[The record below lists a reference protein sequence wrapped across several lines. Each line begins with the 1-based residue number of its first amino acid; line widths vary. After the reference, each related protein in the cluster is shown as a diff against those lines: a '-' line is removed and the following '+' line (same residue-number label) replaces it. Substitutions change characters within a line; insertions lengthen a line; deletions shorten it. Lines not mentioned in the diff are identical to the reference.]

1 EGSTPWPEWAV
12 RLPIFALTLIAVYLL
27 YKAVSRIFSRRA
39 GLLAG
44 LVLATMP
51 QWFLVSH
58 QTMTDMPF
66 VATMASTMALFLL
79 GSHTDPDREGR
90 VRAVAIGSFRIRLSG
105 YHLVMGAVIACAL
118 PQILYLFSRNLDI

>member
-51 QWFLVSH
+51 QWFFLSH

-66 VATMASTMALFLL
+66 VATMAAAMALFLL
-79 GSHTDPDREGR
+79 GAHADPDREAR
-90 VRAVAIGSFRIRLSG
+90 VHELDLGVTKLRLSAF
-105 YHLVMGAVIACAL
+105 HLVMGVVLVAAI
-118 PQILYLFSRNLDI
+118 PQILYLF